1 MKGTAPYIE
10 KSFRKS
16 LVVLGLVFISLIS
29 ILISKINYFKI
40 LDLFIGLPIL
50 IASVFGIIGL
60 IQGLKGLKEKRTK
73 KMVFS
78 LLINFAMVV
87 AFVLMLIST
96 IKDISQI
103 EH

>member
-1 MKGTAPYIE
+1 MQKNPMKGTAPYIE

-60 IQGLKGLKEKRTK
+60 IQGLKGLKESSEQKAVSYT
-73 KMVFS
+73 
-78 LLINFAMVV
+78 
-87 AFVLMLIST
+87 AFRFQHSAF
-96 IKDISQI
+96 
-103 EH
+103 